1 MAVLE
6 MRGNLCEQTVG
17 LRHDAPLDVRR
28 QVFVREIHRGFEMG
42 KYAGQP
48 TTPAPIKVAEG
59 PGQLTQGLASLC
71 LGLGSNKIGD
81 RFSLNQVELAVEKGA
96 AGKFPRLGEAQ
107 PQTPEYP
114 HDCGKYGTAAMQ
126 MELGDILPG
135 YTPRRR
141 EPKQETVV
149 ELLSG
154 RGVSK
159 TRAPCNTRRGQLSR

>member
-6 MRGNLCEQTVG
+6 MRGHPCEQTVG

-96 AGKFPRLGEAQ
+96 AGKIP
-107 PQTPEYP
+107 P
-114 HDCGKYGTAAMQ
+114 
-126 MELGDILPG
+126 
-135 YTPRRR
+135 PRRGPAPTPQYPPPR
-141 EPKQETVV
+141 RQYRPAAPANEP
-149 ELLSG
+149 
-154 RGVSK
+154 
-159 TRAPCNTRRGQLSR
+159 RRHPPR